1 MQSKYKF
8 LFLLN
13 VENYYSQIINNVY
26 LLFEYESDKY
36 CDFSNYYIYS
46 IISQFTRDYY
56 SIYLFIIITLN

>member
-8 LFLLN
+8 LFN
-13 VENYYSQIINNVY
+13 IKYGKYSQIVNNVY

-46 IISQFTRDYY
+46 II
-56 SIYLFIIITLN
+56 